1 MEYKKLI
8 KYPHLG
14 PEDAAIWARFIAKNP
29 GFFNNVEYDVKV
41 GQGRDYSS
49 LPKDQYSEDLKNL
62 SLKRIDVVGFRQGE
76 ILVIELKPAA
86 TLAAIGEAIGY
97 TQLFKEQDKT
107 GKRISPAIITDQI
120 LPDIENVAEKNGVL
134 IFQA

>member
-1 MEYKKLI
+1 MEFKKLI

-14 PEDAAIWARFIAKNP
+14 PEDAAIWARFIDKNP
-29 GFFNNVEYDVKV
+29 NFFKSVEYDVKV

-49 LPKDQYSEDLKNL
+49 LPKNQYSEDLKNL

-97 TQLFKEQDKT
+97 TQLFKEANPSA
-107 GKRISPAIITDQI
+107 GRILPAVITDQI
-120 LPDIENVAEKNGVL
+120 LPDMENIAEKNGVL

>member
-29 GFFNNVEYDVKV
+29 GFFESVEYDVKV
-41 GQGRDYSS
+41 GEGRDYSS
-49 LPKDQYSEDLKNL
+49 LPADQYSEDLQYL
-62 SLKRIDVVGFRQGE
+62 SFKRIDVIGFRDSE
-76 ILVIELKPAA
+76 IYIIELKPQANLQA
-86 TLAAIGEAIGY
+86 MGEALGY
-97 TQLFKEQDKT
+97 AQLFKEQDKT
-107 GKRISPAIITDQI
+107 GRKILPAIITNQI
-120 LPDIENVAEKNGVL
+120 LPDMENIAEKNGVL